1 MDSRKRVHVLYN
13 YSYEP
18 IHTKMQIPFYQRLKN
33 QTAIITGASSG
44 IGKAIA
50 LQMALEGANVVVNY
64 YVHEDPANEL
74 VEEIREKGSD
84 AIAIQADVGD
94 EEQVRAMF
102 RQSREKFGNLH
113 ILVSNAG
120 IQKDSPVEEM
130 TFKQW
135 QKVLATNLSGAF
147 LCARE
152 AILMFQQQGKDES
165 ISPAK
170 GKIIFISSVHELIPW
185 AERVNYAASKGGLMM
200 LMKSLAQ
207 EVSSE
212 KIRIN
217 SIAPGA
223 IRTPINE
230 DAWSD
235 EESLNKLLELIPY
248 HRVGEPE
255 DVARAAVW
263 LASDESDYVVGT
275 TLFID
280 GGMAL
285 YPGFIGNG

>member
-1 MDSRKRVHVLYN
+1 MD
-13 YSYEP
+13 
-18 IHTKMQIPFYQRLKN
+18 IPVYQRLKN
-33 QTAIITGASSG
+33 QNVIVTGASSG
-44 IGKAIA
+44 IGKGIA
-50 LQMALEGANVVVNY
+50 LQMALEGARVVVNY
-64 YVHEDPANEL
+64 HSSEEPALEL
-74 VEEIREKGSD
+74 VEKIKESGSD
-84 AIAIQADVGD
+84 AIAVKADVSD
-94 EEQVRAMF
+94 EEQVKEMF
-102 RQSREKFGNLH
+102 QKAVEKFGSLQ
-113 ILVSNAG
+113 ILVSNSG
-120 IQKDSPVEEM
+120 IQKDSPIGEM
-130 TFKQW
+130 TFEQW
-135 QKVLATNLSGAF
+135 QKVLATNLNGSF

-152 AILMFQQQGKDES
+152 AVKQFRRQRKDEA
-165 ISPAK
+165 ISLAT
-170 GKIIFISSVHELIPW
+170 GKIIFVSSVHELIPW

-207 EVSSE
+207 EISGE
-212 KIRIN
+212 KIRVN

-235 EESLNKLLELIPY
+235 EESLKKLLELIPY
-248 HRVGEPE
+248 QRVGEPE

-285 YPGFIGNG
+285 YPGFAGNG

>member
-1 MDSRKRVHVLYN
+1 MEK
-13 YSYEP
+13 
-18 IHTKMQIPFYQRLKN
+18 IPYYKRLKN
-33 QTAIITGASSG
+33 QHALITGASSG

-50 LQMALEGANVVVNY
+50 LQMALEGARVVVNY
-64 YVHEDPANEL
+64 HSSEEPALEL
-74 VEEIREKGSD
+74 VEQIKQSGSD
-84 AIAIQADVGD
+84 AIAVKADVSD
-94 EEQVRAMF
+94 EEQVQAMF
-102 RQSREKFGNLH
+102 RQAFEKFGNLH
-113 ILVSNAG
+113 ILVSNSG
-120 IQKDSPVEEM
+120 IQQDSPIHEM
-130 TFKQW
+130 TFSQW
-135 QKVLATNLSGAF
+135 QKVLATNLNGAF

-152 AILMFQQQGKDES
+152 AVKAFNRQGRDDQD
-165 ISPAK
+165 AWAA

-207 EVSSE
+207 EISGE
-212 KIRIN
+212 KIRVN

-235 EESLNKLLELIPY
+235 EESMKKLLELIPY
-248 HRVGEPE
+248 QRIGEPG

-275 TLFID
+275 TLFVD

-285 YPGFIGNG
+285 YPGFAGNG